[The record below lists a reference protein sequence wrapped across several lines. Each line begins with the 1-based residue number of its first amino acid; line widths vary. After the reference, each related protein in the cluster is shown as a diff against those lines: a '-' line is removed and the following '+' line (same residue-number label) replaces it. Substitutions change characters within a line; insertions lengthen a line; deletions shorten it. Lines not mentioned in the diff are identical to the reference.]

1 MTSLVEL
8 VDNSRTDK
16 NTGHSYLPT
25 YEEILFPMKHTAK
38 NVIEIGIGPFKDI
51 HHYPGL
57 PGNGG
62 SIKLWADYFKNAI
75 VYATDI
81 ITYENV
87 YDGIKDNDRI
97 KIYAATNAYDAK
109 FVQDTFIA
117 QGIKF
122 DMILDDGPHTLESM
136 KQCIH
141 LYLPLLT
148 ENGVLIIE
156 DVQSIDWFE
165 ELTAEVPTELLSHV
179 KTYDLRHIKNRYD
192 DLIFTIDKTS
202 AL

>member
-16 NTGHSYLPT
+16 NTGHSYLPI
-25 YEEILFPMKHTAK
+25 YEEILSRMKYTAK
-38 NVIEIGIGPFKDI
+38 NVIEIGIGPFKEI

-62 SIKLWADYFKNAI
+62 SIKLWADYFNNAT
-75 VYATDI
+75 VYAADI

-87 YDGIKDNDRI
+87 YDEIKDNDKI
-97 KIYAATNAYDAK
+97 KIYAGVDAYDES
-109 FVQDTFIA
+109 FVKDTFIDK
-117 QGIKF
+117 GIKF
-122 DMILDDGPHTLESM
+122 DMVLDDGPHSLESM
-136 KQCIH
+136 KQCIR
-141 LYLPLLT
+141 LYLPLLM

-165 ELTAEVPTELLSHV
+165 ELAAEVPSELVSYI

-192 DLIFTIDKTS
+192 DLVFTIDKKS
-202 AL
+202 AV

>member
-25 YEEILFPMKHTAK
+25 YEEILSRLKYTAQ
-38 NVIEIGIGPFKDI
+38 NVLEIGIGPFKDVNY
-51 HHYPGL
+51 HPGL

-62 SIKLWADYFKNAI
+62 SIKLWADYFNNAT
-75 VYATDI
+75 VYAADI

-87 YDGIKDNDRI
+87 YDGIKDNDKI
-97 KIYAATNAYDAK
+97 KIYASTNAYDPN
-109 FVQDTFIA
+109 FVKETFIDK
-117 QGIKF
+117 GIKF
-122 DMILDDGPHTLESM
+122 DMVLDDGPHTLESM
-136 KQCIH
+136 KQCIR

-148 ENGVLIIE
+148 EHGVLIIE

-165 ELTAEVPTELLSHV
+165 ELTAEVPAELLPHV
-179 KTYDLRHIKNRYD
+179 KTYDLRSIKNRYD
-192 DLIFTIDKTS
+192 DLVFTVNKKS
-202 AL
+202 AV